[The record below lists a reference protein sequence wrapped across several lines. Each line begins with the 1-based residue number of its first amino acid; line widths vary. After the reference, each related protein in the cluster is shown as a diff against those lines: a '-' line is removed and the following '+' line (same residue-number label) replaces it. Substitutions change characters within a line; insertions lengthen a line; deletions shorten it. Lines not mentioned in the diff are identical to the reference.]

1 MTTFKQ
7 HINTEKAGDTKP
19 FFLMCLFSKTIIE
32 MPRRRSSR
40 SRGHGPITTLYSPV
54 HHGIGALR
62 NVTRSGIGAA
72 SSMLNAGLGGIDN
85 AASSV
90 ASHANMTLG
99 NLYNGTLGRVMS
111 RHRRRRGGGRR
122 RSTRR
127 RR

>member
-1 MTTFKQ
+1 
-7 HINTEKAGDTKP
+7 
-19 FFLMCLFSKTIIE
+19 MCLFSKTIVE
-32 MPRRRSSR
+32 MPRRRSSRSR

-85 AASSV
+85 AASRV
-90 ASHANMTLG
+90 ASRANMALD
-99 NLYNGTLGRVMS
+99 NIYKGTVGRVMS
-111 RHRRRRGGGRR
+111 RRRRRGGRR

-127 RR
+127 RSTRRRR

>member
-1 MTTFKQ
+1 
-7 HINTEKAGDTKP
+7 
-19 FFLMCLFSKTIIE
+19 MCLFSKTIIE
-32 MPRRRSSR
+32 MARRRSSR
-40 SRGHGPITTLYSPV
+40 GRGRGHGPISTLYSPV

-62 NVTRSGIGAA
+62 NVTRSGIDVAG
-72 SSMLNAGLGGIDN
+72 SFINTGLGGIDS

-99 NLYNGTLGRVMS
+99 NLYKGTIGRVVS
-111 RHRRRRGGGRR
+111 RRRRRRLRGGRR